1 MLRGQHPV
9 LDSYVGALSKHHQG
23 RDTRAL
29 NRLVQ
34 LQRTYPTQPFLGAL
48 EQALKYGMF
57 DLTRLETLVLR
68 HVAGDFFALARD
80 DDDGGHDDQDD
91 TTHDA

>member
-1 MLRGQHPV
+1 VAALVQH
-9 LDSYVGALSKHHQG
+9 LHG

-34 LQRTYPTQPFLGAL
+34 LKRSYPAQPFLGAL
-48 EQALKYGMF
+48 AQALKYGMF

-80 DDDGGHDDQDD
+80 DDDGGDNDQDD
-91 TTHDA
+91 TPHDA